1 MEHTDK
7 FSVIIPA
14 YQPDEK
20 LPGVVKG
27 LVDAGIDDII
37 IVNDGSAAA
46 CGDIFA
52 EVAAY
57 PQVTLLEH
65 EVNRGKG
72 AALRTAFSYF
82 AKNRPETDGAVT
94 ADADGQHI
102 PADIIAV
109 GEKMCDTGGVVLGVR
124 DFGLPDVPPRS
135 RFGNRATCFAMRAF
149 IGLKCT
155 DTQTGLRAI
164 PRRYMGVMLS
174 VAGDRY
180 EYETNMLIAFKD
192 EKIPMSEHTINTVYI
207 EDNRSSHFRPVRD
220 SVRIYSLILKRF
232 FKYVASSVGCFVVE
246 QVIQTS
252 VFAAVK
258 DSFSGWATELLSFGP
273 ARVVSSLLNYFINR
287 KYVFGRGGSS
297 AVLRYY
303 ALAAAQ
309 AAVTYGIDLGA
320 RELLGIDGSV
330 AYTVMTVIV
339 KVLIAFVSYRIQ
351 KEWVFAGKGG
361 QKGASE

>member
-135 RFGNRATCFAMRAF
+135 RFGNRATCFAMRA
-149 IGLKCT
+149 
-155 DTQTGLRAI
+155 
-164 PRRYMGVMLS
+164 
-174 VAGDRY
+174 
-180 EYETNMLIAFKD
+180 
-192 EKIPMSEHTINTVYI
+192 
-207 EDNRSSHFRPVRD
+207 
-220 SVRIYSLILKRF
+220 
-232 FKYVASSVGCFVVE
+232 
-246 QVIQTS
+246 
-252 VFAAVK
+252 
-258 DSFSGWATELLSFGP
+258 
-273 ARVVSSLLNYFINR
+273 
-287 KYVFGRGGSS
+287 
-297 AVLRYY
+297 
-303 ALAAAQ
+303 
-309 AAVTYGIDLGA
+309 
-320 RELLGIDGSV
+320 
-330 AYTVMTVIV
+330 
-339 KVLIAFVSYRIQ
+339 
-351 KEWVFAGKGG
+351 
-361 QKGASE
+361 